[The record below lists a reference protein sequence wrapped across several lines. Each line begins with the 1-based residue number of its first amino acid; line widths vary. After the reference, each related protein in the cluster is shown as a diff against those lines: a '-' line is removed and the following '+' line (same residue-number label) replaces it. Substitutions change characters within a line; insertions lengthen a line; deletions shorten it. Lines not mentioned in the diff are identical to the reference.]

1 MLEKNMVQ
9 KEQTMSNPKTT
20 RLQRYRKR
28 HPHSDFH
35 PSPDVFA
42 RASEIE
48 PQAPQGNGSQDDR
61 ETGRNPLA

>member
-1 MLEKNMVQ
+1 
-9 KEQTMSNPKTT
+9 MSNPKTT